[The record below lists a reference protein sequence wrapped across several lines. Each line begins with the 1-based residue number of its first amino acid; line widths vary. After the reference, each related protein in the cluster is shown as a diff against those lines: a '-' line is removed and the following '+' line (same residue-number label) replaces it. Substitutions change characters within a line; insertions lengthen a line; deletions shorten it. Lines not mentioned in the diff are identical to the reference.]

1 MTEQE
6 RFDVKAAMELLG
18 LSPEDLRIMAARKCA
33 HADDMKER
41 PEPPEPKRT
50 ANENETDS

>member
-6 RFDVKAAMELLG
+6 LFDVKAAMELLG

-50 ANENETDS
+50 ANENERDS